1 MADENCCDVCNKTF
15 STKYVLQNHLKLVH
29 QQCSSAGNVVE
40 KLMCPSGRCRFTSV
54 YKCDMKRHIQKCV
67 FIAFDN
73 EVKHLVEENTKL
85 RAQVD
90 DLYRRLDTYMNYISR
105 HRETPI

>member
-1 MADENCCDVCNKTF
+1 MADDNRCDVCNKTF
-15 STKYVLQNHLKLVH
+15 STNYVLQNHLKLVH
-29 QQCSSAGNVVE
+29 QQSSAGNVE

-73 EVKHLVEENTKL
+73 EVKQLVEENTKL
-85 RAQVD
+85 RTQID

-105 HRETPI
+105 HRETSI